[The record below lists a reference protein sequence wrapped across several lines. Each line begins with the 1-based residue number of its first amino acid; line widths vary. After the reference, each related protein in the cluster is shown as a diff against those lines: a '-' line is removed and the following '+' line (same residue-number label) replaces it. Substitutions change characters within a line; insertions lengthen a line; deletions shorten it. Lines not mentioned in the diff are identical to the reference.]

1 MRNPPVHLKDASDFE
16 PLYPP
21 QEFILEESLR
31 REAERVAHQESLLNR
46 VVFDAID
53 PSPYNPTNAC
63 ADGDVPQF
71 YSPMGADDITLLFE
85 SRFESGNLRRAIQV
99 YEYEYDLI
107 LKPDYNT
114 RGYTQ
119 WFYFRVSNM
128 KAGKLYRFNII
139 NLVKPDSLYNHG
151 MRPLVYS
158 ETEARKSGRGWVRG
172 GGDICY
178 Y

>member
-1 MRNPPVHLKDASDFE
+1 M
-16 PLYPP
+16 
-21 QEFILEESLR
+21 
-31 REAERVAHQESLLNR
+31 NR
-46 VVFDAID
+46 VIYDAVD
-53 PSPYNPTNAC
+53 PLPGAVQPPGEVEILQYYNLLGP
-63 ADGDVPQF
+63 
-71 YSPMGADDITLLFE
+71 DDNTLIFE
-85 SRFESGNLRRAIQV
+85 ARFECGNLRRAIQV

-119 WFYFRVSNM
+119 WYYFRIQNTR
-128 KAGKLYRFNII
+128 AGRLYRFNII

-151 MRPLVYS
+151 MRPMVYS
-158 ETEARKSGRGWVRG
+158 ETEAKKSGRGWIRG